1 MHFYC
6 YHFKDFNNDTRHLTH
21 IERSLY
27 RDLMDLY
34 YETEKP
40 IPDNKEW
47 LYRKL
52 LCRSDEEKQALD
64 FVLEEFFVVKKLK
77 GDKEPCYHH
86 NRIDREI
93 KAYYNSPKNRN
104 TVTQSVTVAVTHRN
118 AGNNDTV
125 THDSNTV
132 TQQRNAGVT
141 NAERQKA
148 LRERKSAMVSALSEI
163 GVNASSSMKTEELKA
178 LCEQHNVTPIVTQSH
193 DTVTDTVTQNSNT
206 VTQGSNESNDTVTDD
221 VTQFRESI
229 TNNHK
234 PITINQEDSNTPI
247 TPKGGVT
254 EDLPEGFQRFWE
266 AYPNHSGRRK
276 DKHKC
281 LLVWQKNKLES
292 IADTIVQHAK
302 AMSNTK
308 KWRDGYEPLALSYLN
323 GKQWLDGLPEES
335 EQPGVVY
342 DKDGYPIAGF
352 EHIDYTKGTY
362 LREDGSRGF

>member
-64 FVLEEFFVVKKLK
+64 FVLEEFFTIKKLK
-77 GDKEPCYHH
+77 GDQEPCYHH

-93 KAYYNSPKNRN
+93 KAYHHSQKNGNGSGANRN
-104 TVTQSVTVAVTHRN
+104 AVTQSNAVTQHNETVTQSVTPSVTQS
-118 AGNNDTV
+118 ND
-125 THDSNTV
+125 TV
-132 TQQRNAGVT
+132 TQQRNASVT

-163 GVNASSSMKTEELKA
+163 GVSACSSMKTEELKA
-178 LCEQHNVTPIVTQSH
+178 LCEQHNVTPSVTQNNE
-193 DTVTDTVTQNSNT
+193 TVTQD
-206 VTQGSNESNDTVTDD
+206 SNESNDTVTQS
-221 VTQFRESI
+221 VTPFRESI
-229 TNNHK
+229 INNHK
-234 PITINQEDSNTPI
+234 PITINHSIVNTPL
-247 TPKGGVT
+247 TPHGGVT
-254 EDLPEGFQRFWE
+254 QDEPAGFQRFWE
-266 AYPNHSGRRK
+266 AYPNHNGRRK

-281 LLVWQKNKLES
+281 LNHWRKYKLES
-292 IADTIVQHAK
+292 LTDKIVQHVK
-302 AMSNTK
+302 AMTNTK
-308 KWRDGYEPLALSYLN
+308 KWREGYEPLAMSYLN
-323 GKQWLDGLPEES
+323 GRQWLDGVPDETTPS
-335 EQPGVVY
+335 GVIY
-342 DKDGYPIAGF
+342 KDGVPFAGF
-352 EHIDYTKGTY
+352 QHIDYTAGTY
-362 LREDGSRGF
+362 LREDGTRGF